1 MANYQRILVFKKVL
15 NFYINSSLHVA
26 LAVVAFSVITYL
38 NFRIPIDN
46 QLLLFIFF
54 GTITGYNFIK
64 YAGLAKFRQLSPSNN
79 LFAIQI
85 LSILALLGLIISL
98 FHLSVQVIIASAIFG
113 SFTLFYTYPISINHR
128 NLRGIPGIKI
138 YIIAFV
144 VAGVTVVLPLLAAN
158 NFPTLDHLIDF
169 FQRCTIAVVLILPFE
184 IRDVDRDTVQLGTI
198 PQKLGISRTKLLGY
212 LLIGVFILIEFLK
225 NDIHLAHTV
234 SLIFLGII
242 GIIFLRKSSL
252 EQDEYFAS
260 FWVEAAPWFWLGIFY
275 LLRWLI

>member
-1 MANYQRILVFKKVL
+1 MFKKVL

-38 NFRIPIDN
+38 NFQIPIDS
-46 QLLLFIFF
+46 QLLLFIFL

-64 YAGLAKFRQLSPSNN
+64 YAGIPQFLQLSPYNN

-85 LSILALLGLIISL
+85 LSMLALIGVIISL
-98 FHLSVQVIIASAIFG
+98 FHLSVKVIIVSAILG
-113 SFTLFYTYPISINHR
+113 SFTLFYAYPISINHR

-138 YIIAFV
+138 YIIACV
-144 VAGVTVVLPLLAAN
+144 VAGVTVVLPLLDAN
-158 NFPTLDHLIDF
+158 NFLTLDHLIDF

-184 IRDVDRDTVQLGTI
+184 IRDVKRDTAQLGTI
-198 PQKLGISRTKLLGY
+198 PQKLGILPTKILGY

-225 NDIHLAHTV
+225 NNIHLAHTV

-242 GIIFLRKSSL
+242 GIIFLRKSSV
-252 EQDEYFAS
+252 EQNEYFAS

-275 LLRWLI
+275 LLRLLI